1 MKNFDGWNEL
11 KKEIHTEDNTATF
24 KEREIWWCSIGL
36 NIGFESDGKNRL
48 FNRPIL
54 VIRKFNNRLFW
65 GVPLTT
71 KIKDNPYYHRFT
83 FNEKPQCAMITHL
96 RLYDSKR
103 MTHKMGQLPNGQF
116 KPIVKALSGLL
127 DTQKAPR

>member
-1 MKNFDGWNEL
+1 
-11 KKEIHTEDNTATF
+11 
-24 KEREIWWCSIGL
+24 
-36 NIGFESDGKNRL
+36 
-48 FNRPIL
+48 
-54 VIRKFNNRLFW
+54 
-65 GVPLTT
+65 
-71 KIKDNPYYHRFT
+71 
-83 FNEKPQCAMITHL
+83 MISHL

>member
-1 MKNFDGWNEL
+1 MGNNMP
-11 KKEIHTEDNTATF
+11 TF
-24 KEREIWWCSIGL
+24 KEREIWWCSIGV

-71 KIKDNPYYHRFT
+71 KIKDNPYYHRFL
-83 FNEKPQCAMITHL
+83 FNEKAQCAMITHL

-103 MTHKMGQLPNGQF
+103 MTHKMGQLSKNQF
-116 KPIVKALSGLL
+116 KPIIQSLL
-127 DTQKAPR
+127 TLLPQ